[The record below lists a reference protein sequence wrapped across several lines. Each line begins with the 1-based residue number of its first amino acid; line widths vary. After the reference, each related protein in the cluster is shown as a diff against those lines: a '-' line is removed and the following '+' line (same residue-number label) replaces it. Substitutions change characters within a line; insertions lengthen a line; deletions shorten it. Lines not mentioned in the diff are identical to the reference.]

1 MLSGN
6 KRVAFARIPSSQLI
20 YAEKGKE
27 RGIYC
32 GKIINLRLK
41 VLLTLILIESLIVIT
56 KSLILITESLILF
69 FIASS
74 SREGV

>member
-6 KRVAFARIPSSQLI
+6 KRVAFARIPSSQLM

-41 VLLTLILIESLIVIT
+41 VSLTLILIESLI
-56 KSLILITESLILF
+56 LITESSVLITD
-69 FIASS
+69 FIFNSLQQ
-74 SREGV
+74 